1 MRKKWNK
8 IMVVCIAGTLLA
20 VQVTGCGKKAETPVA
35 ESAKVTAV
43 AAEKKEKTGQ
53 TSEDIQVT
61 AKLGE
66 DGEKTI
72 TYLAADLDDTW
83 DESTAVDIAFATS
96 VITVNGTG
104 ADVSGQTVTITKAGT
119 YVVSGTLADGRILI
133 DAGKE
138 GVVQLVLNGVKLSNQ
153 TTAPIYSSG
162 KTKVILT
169 LAAGTT
175 NTVSDSNEY
184 VFADA
189 TDDEPDAPI
198 FTKGDLIINGTGSL
212 DVYGNYGCA
221 IRSKSVLTVI
231 SGDLNLNAESD
242 GLKGK
247 DAVIIRAGN
256 INIASGKDGIK
267 SNNDEDIEKGYIWID
282 GGQIQIA
289 AQDDGIQA
297 ENALIINGG
306 DITITE
312 SQEAL
317 AGKTV
322 DIIGGFIKA
331 VAGDDGINSAA
342 TVVTEM
348 EKQQDQE
355 GVYTRIA
362 GGEIWLN
369 AKADGIDSNGDIYI
383 EGGTIY
389 LSGPTGNMDGI
400 LDYNGKGY
408 ISGGTFFGAGS
419 SGMMQTFE
427 ADSTQNYLVVYYTA
441 TEKAGTKIT
450 LTDDNGNEMGSYAPE
465 KDFTAVIISSPE
477 IRTGNTYHVIT
488 AEETVDLPVNGIMTA
503 YGTASG
509 GMGDRGG
516 AADGGQRPGQGQMPT
531 NEAGETIN
539 GRPGGGQMP
548 QNGEISADGTGGGR
562 GMGGPNGGQRPQ
574 DGEMP
579 TGEMPPDGQ
588 PPEMPTTV
596 AGTSAQ

>member
-8 IMVVCIAGTLLA
+8 ILVACAAGTLLA
-20 VQVTGCGKKAETPVA
+20 AQITGCGKKAETPVA
-35 ESAKVTAV
+35 ESTGATA
-43 AAEKKEKTGQ
+43 AAAANTEKTGQ
-53 TSEDIQVT
+53 TLENLQVT

-72 TYLAADLDDTW
+72 TYLAEDLDDSW
-83 DESTAVDIAFATS
+83 DESTATGIAFDTS
-96 VITVNGTG
+96 GITVNGTG
-104 ADVSGQTVTITKAGT
+104 AEVSEQTVTITKAGT
-119 YVVSGTLADGRILI
+119 YIVSGTLADGRILI

-138 GVVQLVLNGVKLSNQ
+138 AVVQLVLNGVELSNQ

-175 NTVSDSNEY
+175 NTISDSKEY
-184 VFADA
+184 VFENA
-189 TDDEPDAPI
+189 TDDEPNAPI
-198 FTKGDLIINGTGSL
+198 FTKGDLTINGTGSL

-247 DAVIIRAGN
+247 DAVIIRDGN
-256 INIASGKDGIK
+256 INIISGKDGIK
-267 SNNDEDIEKGYIWID
+267 SNNDEDAEKGYIWID

-289 AQDDGIQA
+289 AKDDGIQA
-297 ENALIINGG
+297 ETALIINGG
-306 DITITE
+306 DIAITE

-331 VAGDDGINSAA
+331 VASDDGINSAA
-342 TVVTEM
+342 TVATEM
-348 EKQQDQE
+348 EKQQNQE

-369 AKADGIDSNGDIYI
+369 AKADGIDSNGNLYI
-383 EGGTIY
+383 EGGTLY

-427 ADSTQNYLVVYYTA
+427 ADSTQNYLVVYYAA

-450 LTDDNGNEMGSYAPE
+450 LTDDNGNELGSYAPE

-477 IRTGNTYHVIT
+477 IQTGNTYHVMT
-488 AEETVDLPVNGIMTA
+488 GEETVDLAVEGVMTA

-509 GMGDRGG
+509 GMGGKGGMGGMRGG
-516 AADGGQRPGQGQMPT
+516 ADGGQRPEQGEIPT
-531 NEAGETIN
+531 NEAGETVSA
-539 GRPGGGQMP
+539 RPGGGQMP
-548 QNGEISADGTGGGR
+548 QNGETAADGMGGGR
-562 GMGGPNGGQRPQ
+562 GMGGPNGGQQ
-574 DGEMP
+574 
-579 TGEMPPDGQ
+579 PPDGEQ
-588 PPEMPTTV
+588 PPGEMPPEMPTE
-596 AGTSAQ
+596 